1 MPTEQSTPDA
11 VILANGNFPTH
22 PLPLTILKNANHVI
36 CCDGATNEYLNQGFT
51 PKVIVGDGDSL
62 SPENKA
68 KFANIIYYSSDTET
82 NDLTKAVEYCISQ
95 RMKSI
100 YILGATGK
108 REDHTIGNI
117 SLLLDYME
125 MLDDVMIITDNGV
138 FNPIKADST
147 FEAYAGQPVSVI
159 SLKAQPMRARGL
171 KYPLSTFT
179 NWWQGTLNEAYTN
192 PFTLLVR
199 DKTLVYRAF

>member
-22 PLPLTILKNANHVI
+22 SLPLTLLKNARHVI
-36 CCDGATNEYLNQGFT
+36 CCDGATNEYVEQGFI

-68 KFANIIYYSSDTET
+68 KFANIIYYSSNTEN

-95 RMKSI
+95 RLKTI
-100 YILGATGK
+100 YIVGATGK
-108 REDHTIGNI
+108 REDHAIGNI

-125 MLDDVMIITDNGV
+125 MLDEVLMITDYGV
-138 FNPIKADST
+138 FNPVKSDST
-147 FEAYAGQPVSVI
+147 FEAYPGQPVSII
-159 SLKAQPMRARGL
+159 SLKTQPIRGRGL